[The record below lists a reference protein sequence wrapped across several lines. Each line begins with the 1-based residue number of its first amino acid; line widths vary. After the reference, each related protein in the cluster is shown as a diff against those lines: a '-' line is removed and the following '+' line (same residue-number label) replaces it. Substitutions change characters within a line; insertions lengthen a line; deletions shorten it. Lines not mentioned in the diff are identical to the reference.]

1 MRLARMHPESWQA
14 DTTHGTNNEK
24 KELFTIASLDGNNK
38 AFNVCRAY
46 IPNAQTWIF
55 SLLFNECL
63 PILLGRTIM
72 ARNRLVLTDGA
83 TNEYVPLILATGKE
97 SALPNSC
104 HGLCYFHLGVL
115 GWLKHVN
122 PFVTKKMRDKVIL
135 RKMVKKSKS
144 G

>member
-1 MRLARMHPESWQA
+1 M
-14 DTTHGTNNEK
+14 
-24 KELFTIASLDGNNK
+24 
-38 AFNVCRAY
+38 
-46 IPNAQTWIF
+46 
-55 SLLFNECL
+55 
-63 PILLGRTIM
+63 
-72 ARNRLVLTDGA
+72 LVLTDGA

-135 RKMVKKSKS
+135 RKMVKKIKEWVKLWFYNTETEIEYLFSCHLFFY